1 MKISSDYF
9 ADAAPFAA
17 MADASAEYGPLWKA
31 QRERAIV
38 PADLIHRIEALGS
51 QWHLLVISEDWCI
64 DSQSLI
70 PAVSALADAAS
81 NVELRM
87 ISRDAAPELM
97 DAHLTNGTS
106 RSIPVVIVLDPDHQE
121 RAWWGSR
128 PQALKNLV
136 ANDWSQLE
144 KSERNK
150 EVRRWYAIDKGRTT
164 LEEIVSLLERVAAR
178 AGLRARR
185 GIQADLQAPAVHVI
199 GQPLHV
205 RELAVGLDRV
215 VPAPARAHKT
225 RAWHA
230 GWPLTG
236 CATTPARRHIESG
249 DNGSAFDP
257 VRSSLE

>member
-1 MKISSDYF
+1 MKTSSDYF

-17 MADASAEYGPLWKA
+17 MAEASPEYGPLWRA

-38 PADLIHRIEALGS
+38 PADLIHRVEALGGT
-51 QWHLLVISEDWCI
+51 WHLLVISEDWCI

-81 NVELRM
+81 NLELRM
-87 ISRDAAPELM
+87 ISRDDAPELM

-106 RSIPVVIVLDPDHQE
+106 RSIPVVIVLDADFQE

-164 LEEIVSLLERVAAR
+164 LEEIVSLLERVAAAHPVSVT
-178 AGLRARR
+178 AG
-185 GIQADLQAPAVHVI
+185 V
-199 GQPLHV
+199 
-205 RELAVGLDRV
+205 
-215 VPAPARAHKT
+215 
-225 RAWHA
+225 
-230 GWPLTG
+230 
-236 CATTPARRHIESG
+236 
-249 DNGSAFDP
+249 
-257 VRSSLE
+257 